1 MSPRERASVGTFE
14 DLHAAATRACGLSD
28 FGEEE
33 YVEPLRVLLA
43 AFESTAGLT
52 PVGNAELRGWI
63 RGALVARLMSEAA
76 FARTPEVLETPLER
90 PVFVTGI
97 QRSGTTLLQRL
108 LHAAPDAQ
116 GLEMWL
122 TQLPQPRPPRDQ
134 WDDDPVF
141 SLLKAAVDQHHQD
154 NPDLAGIHFVA
165 ADMVEEDWQ
174 LLRQS
179 MTTEA
184 WVYLSHVPEYAAWL
198 RTADRVPAY
207 ERFRHNLQLIGSA
220 DPDKRWVLKN
230 PSHLASLPALFEV
243 FPDALV
249 VQTHRDPVVTV
260 GSACSLAATSTR
272 GWSEVFTGPVI
283 GRDILEQQ
291 AAEAAAARTART
303 RLPAGQVLD
312 VDYDDLVADPVGT
325 ARSIHEA
332 FDLPWSAEV
341 EAAIRSDYEASRQ
354 GPRRPKHEYSLA
366 DYGLTEEQVREAFE
380 G

>member
-1 MSPRERASVGTFE
+1 VSPRERDSVGTFE

-28 FGEEE
+28 FGPEE

-43 AFESTAGLT
+43 AYESTAGLT
-52 PVGNAELRGWI
+52 PYGNAETRGWV
-63 RGALVARLMSEAA
+63 RGALTARLLSEAA
-76 FARTPEVLETPLER
+76 FHRTPEVLQTPVER
-90 PVFVTGI
+90 PVFVVGI

-122 TQLPQPRPPRDQ
+122 TQLPQPRPPRET
-134 WDDDPVF
+134 WEDDPVF

-174 LLRQS
+174 LIRQS

-184 WVYLSHVPEYAAWL
+184 WVYLAHVPEYAEWL

-207 ERFRHNLQLIGSA
+207 ERFRRNLQLIGSG

-249 VQTHRDPVVTV
+249 VQTHRDPLTTV
-260 GSACSLAATSTR
+260 PSACSLSATSTR
-272 GWSEVFTGPVI
+272 GWSTTFTGEVI
-283 GRDILEQQ
+283 GRTILQQQ
-291 AAEAAAARTART
+291 AAEVAAARAAREH
-303 RLPAGQVLD
+303 LPSKQVLD
-312 VDYDDLVADPVGT
+312 VQYDDLVADPIGT
-325 ARSIHEA
+325 ARLVHES
-332 FDLPWSAEV
+332 FDLPWDETV
-341 EAAIRSDYEASRQ
+341 ETAITADYEASRS
-354 GPRRPKHEYSLA
+354 GTRRPRHEYSLA
-366 DYGLTEEQVREAFE
+366 DYGLTEDQVRTAFE
-380 G
+380 A